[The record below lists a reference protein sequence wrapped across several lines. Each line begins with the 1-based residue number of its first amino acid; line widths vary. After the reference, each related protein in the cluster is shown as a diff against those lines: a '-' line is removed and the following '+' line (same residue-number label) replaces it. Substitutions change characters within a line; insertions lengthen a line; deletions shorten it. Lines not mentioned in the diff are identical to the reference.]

1 MRRRP
6 RKAKTTPKAKAKPA
20 PVAAARQSDAPA
32 QQLLDA
38 GFKPLEPIK
47 PKRLSKKEK
56 AALAQAAQK
65 ARREAARA
73 LAALAPAA
81 APPPLTCS
89 DDELRFVIEY
99 LKDLNGSAAIIRAGI
114 HDDPLQA
121 KVYASRYLDRPQV
134 ILELARRRG
143 DLIAKQELSL
153 ERVNEE
159 LRRIGYANL
168 SDVAEWD
175 GDTLW
180 LHPQAVL
187 SEEQLSAIAEIEE
200 IPGLYGTRLAIKMHD
215 KKGALVALQ
224 KHLSPSPAENRFNG
238 GAAGGGSATI
248 ILEGGPTGLEVTVS
262 VKQAGITLGGSD
274 D

>member
-1 MRRRP
+1 MP
-6 RKAKTTPKAKAKPA
+6 KSKAPA
-20 PVAAARQSDAPA
+20 PAAAAPDPVA
-32 QQLLDA
+32 P
-38 GFKPLEPIK
+38 KSIK

-81 APPPLTCS
+81 APPPVTCS
-89 DDELRFVIEY
+89 DDELRFVLEY
-99 LKDLNGSAAIIRAGI
+99 LVDLNGSAAVVRAGI
-114 HDDPLQA
+114 HEDPLQA

-159 LRRIGYANL
+159 LRRIGFANL
-168 SDVAEWD
+168 SDVASWD
-175 GDTLW
+175 GETLW
-180 LHPQAVL
+180 LESAADL
-187 SEEQLSAIAEIEE
+187 TDEQLSAIAEIEE
-200 IPGLYGTRLAIKMHD
+200 IPGMYGTRLAIKMHD
-215 KKGALVALQ
+215 KKGALALLQ

-262 VKQAGITLGGSD
+262 VKQAGQPSEDSD
-274 D
+274 DD